1 MELGPDLITPHPEFP
16 HPVYLVWVSR
26 VHANRMKMLEIG
38 ALHQF
43 GLETELAR
51 AVQKKEMQRNTF
63 FFFPLHCPPL
73 QCILFFLGVY
83 DWTKLSCRLMYTTGR
98 LCWKW
103 SMIFFS
109 LSGPVLGAK
118 DGKHWNS
125 YFWAISP
132 SPDVTLHLKIPFLRV
147 WSYCNWNILLR
158 RILFNGPNVTA
169 L

>member
-63 FFFPLHCPPL
+63 FFSFIWSSVTVHPILLGSVWLNKTFL
-73 QCILFFLGVY
+73 QTYVY
-83 DWTKLSCRLMYTTGR
+83 N
-98 LCWKW
+98 WKTLLK
-103 SMIFFS
+103 MKYDHFS

>member
-63 FFFPLHCPPL
+63 FFFLYMVLRYSASYSSWECMIEQNFL
-73 QCILFFLGVY
+73 ADLCIQLEDSAENEVWSFFL
-83 DWTKLSCRLMYTTGR
+83 
-98 LCWKW
+98 
-103 SMIFFS
+103 F
-109 LSGPVLGAK
+109 LGQ
-118 DGKHWNS
+118 
-125 YFWAISP
+125 F
-132 SPDVTLHLKIPFLRV
+132 
-147 WSYCNWNILLR
+147 
-158 RILFNGPNVTA
+158 
-169 L
+169 